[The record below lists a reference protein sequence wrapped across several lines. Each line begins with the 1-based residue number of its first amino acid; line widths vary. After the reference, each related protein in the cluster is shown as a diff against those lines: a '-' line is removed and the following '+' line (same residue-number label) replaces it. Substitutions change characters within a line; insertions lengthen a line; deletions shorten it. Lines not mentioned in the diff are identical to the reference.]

1 MDLEQSLA
9 PHPQINS
16 KVVKDL
22 KLRPGSKKV
31 LQENPGRILFDINH
45 SNIFL
50 DWAPS
55 VMEIKTK
62 INQWGLNKL
71 KCVGTA
77 KETINRKEQQSTGWK
92 KIFLNEAMDKTIISK
107 IYKWS
112 NSMTE
117 RQDDPIKKCTEDPSR
132 YFSKEDI

>member
-1 MDLEQSLA
+1 MNLEQSLA

-16 KVVKDL
+16 KLVKDL

-50 DWAPS
+50 DPAPS
-55 VMEIKTK
+55 AMEIKTK
-62 INQWGLNKL
+62 INRWGLNKL

-77 KETINRKEQQSTGWK
+77 KQTINRKEKQSTGWK

-107 IYKWS
+107 IYKW
-112 NSMTE
+112 
-117 RQDDPIKKCTEDPSR
+117 PIQLNDRKTK
-132 YFSKEDI
+132 